1 MFRTSKPL
9 FLIVETPLHAG
20 SGDSLGIVDLPIQRE
35 RHTSF
40 PKIEA
45 SSLKGALREVFEE
58 EALKPLKAD
67 KSNLDDIKPV
77 IKKVNQ
83 LFGFDDGA
91 LHGFSKENL
100 KNLFED
106 GKTEFAGALGFT
118 DARLLLFPVKSMK
131 GVFAWITCP
140 QVLDQFAKDMNLA
153 GETIELLEVTEPNEN
168 QCFLLNSGSNL
179 KVGNTHV
186 LLEEYA
192 FQATT
197 KNMKVGDEQL
207 ENWLANRLCT
217 EGSMWKSKM
226 KKDIVVLRNDD
237 FKDFVNLTTEVITRI
252 KINNET
258 GTVQTGALFTEEYLP
273 SESVLYAIVL
283 ASPEFSKNGLSE
295 TDVMQYFDNNVPET
309 VQIGGNATLGK
320 GIVKTIIS
328 KTA

>member
-1 MFRTSKPL
+1 MFRSTKPL

-58 EALKPLKAD
+58 KFESDL
-67 KSNLDDIKPV
+67 SNVTIG
-77 IKKVNQ
+77 
-83 LFGFDDGA
+83 FGPEEGDA
-91 LHGFSKENL
+91 H
-100 KNLFED
+100 
-106 GKTEFAGALGFT
+106 AGALGFT

-131 GVFAWITCP
+131 GIFAWITCP
-140 QVLDQFAKDMNLA
+140 MVLDQFKKDMALA
-153 GETIELLEVTEPNEN
+153 GEPIDIDIEEPNDG
-168 QCFLLNSGSNL
+168 QCFVLNNGTNL
-179 KVGNTHV
+179 KVGNDHI

-192 FQATT
+192 FKVSY
-197 KNMKVGDEQL
+197 KNSKINGTEQL
-207 ENWLANRLCT
+207 EDWLANRLCT

-226 KKDIVVLRNDD
+226 QKDIVVLRNDD

-258 GTVQTGALFTEEYLP
+258 GTVQQGALFTEEYLP
-273 SESVLYAIVL
+273 SESIMYAIIL
-283 ASPEFSKNGLSE
+283 ASPEFSDKKGKL
-295 TDVMQYFDNNVPET
+295 DADAVMKFFDNNLPDA
-309 VQIGGNATLGK
+309 VQVGGNATLGK

-328 KTA
+328 KSA

>member
-58 EALKPLKAD
+58 KALQPLKAD
-67 KSNLDDIKPV
+67 KSNLGDIKPA

-91 LHGFSKENL
+91 LTGFSKDDL
-100 KNLFED
+100 TKLFD

-131 GVFAWITCP
+131 GVFAWVTCP
-140 QVLDQFAKDMNLA
+140 QVLDQFAKDLSLA
-153 GETIELLEVTEPNEN
+153 GETVELLKFDEPDEN
-168 QCFLLNSGSNL
+168 QCFLLNSSSNL
-179 KVGNTHV
+179 KVGNDHV

-192 FQATT
+192 FRATT
-197 KNMKVGDEQL
+197 KNMKVGTEQL

-217 EGSMWKSKM
+217 EGSMWTDKM
-226 KKDIVVLRNDD
+226 KKDIIVLRNDD

-273 SESVLYAIVL
+273 SESILYAIVL
-283 ASPEFSKNGLSE
+283 ASPEFSKGGLTE
-295 TDVMQYFDNNVPET
+295 TAVMKFFDNNLPSA